1 MIEESSG
8 DPKKFMEAI
17 GFSTERYKIFSSK
30 AEKIVETILAQREE
44 AQPKDGERT
53 EHSLRLRDL
62 ISIVEIERVLRKE
75 ELRQTKA
82 YDTYLEKFR
91 DSDDEDLLI
100 DDLPEATPLIER
112 ASDKHAVV
120 AQIFAFHA
128 SFVGFVMAVV
138 YYLENE
144 EFLERIVTLAE
155 INDQA
160 EYLAML
166 AVEEVIKN
174 HVSDLPP
181 EDTRDAAY
189 LIYGAMRLG

>member
-1 MIEESSG
+1 
-8 DPKKFMEAI
+8 MEAI
-17 GFSTERYKIFSSK
+17 GFSTERYKVFSSK
-30 AEKIVETILAQREE
+30 AVKIVETISAQREE
-44 AQPKDGERT
+44 AQPKDVERT
-53 EHSLRLRDL
+53 EHSLRMRDL
-62 ISIVEIERVLRKE
+62 ISIVEIEQVLRKE

-82 YDTYLEKFR
+82 YDSYREKFR

-189 LIYGAMRLG
+189 LIYGAMRLE